1 MIATAVSLLL
11 LAFIGAPIVAIADKK
26 RRQGWFLLGGVA
38 GLILV
43 VAYVV
48 VFLTVDWTV

>member
-1 MIATAVSLLL
+1 MITAAVGFLL
-11 LAFIGAPIVAIADKK
+11 LAFIGAPIVAITDKK
-26 RRQGWFLLGGVA
+26 RHQGWFLLGGVA

-48 VFLTVDWTV
+48 VVLTVDWTV